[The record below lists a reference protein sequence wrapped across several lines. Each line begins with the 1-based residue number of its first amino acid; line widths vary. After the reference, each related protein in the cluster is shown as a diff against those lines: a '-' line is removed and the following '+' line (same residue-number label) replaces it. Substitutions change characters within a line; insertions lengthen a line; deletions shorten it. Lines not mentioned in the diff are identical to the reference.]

1 MPSLG
6 ACRVSLLPHST
17 GQNRSRDGQS
27 PGEGH
32 GLHPGVAD
40 AARICCPLIY
50 HAHPRQALSCPP
62 PPLASFCSSHGSAF
76 RVCVCVTVEG
86 GGKPPSLPVIPS
98 SPLLVP
104 LSPYPCSCSPSLD
117 QPTAESESW
126 SWRLK
131 PAATRGQQS
140 QRLGHSPVPR
150 PWSWPGAERG
160 SREGRG
166 RTRRRPCACQAAHA
180 QPFIRSGVLHPLFW
194 GVLRGQEP

>member
-1 MPSLG
+1 MHTL
-6 ACRVSLLPHST
+6 A
-17 GQNRSRDGQS
+17 
-27 PGEGH
+27 
-32 GLHPGVAD
+32 
-40 AARICCPLIY
+40 
-50 HAHPRQALSCPP
+50 QALSCPP

-86 GGKPPSLPVIPS
+86 GGKPPSLPVILS

-104 LSPYPCSCSPSLD
+104 LSPYPCSCSLSLD

-131 PAATRGQQS
+131 PATTRGQQS

-150 PWSWPGAERG
+150 PWSRPGAERG

-180 QPFIRSGVLHPLFW
+180 QPLIWSGVLHPLFW
-194 GVLRGQEP
+194 GVLRGSGALSASPVSLRGLGRHLPRPPGARCPLWAGSGGLVSF